1 MIVAVTAGISLAGT
15 GPLAEALANKPWSNT
30 LREFLDKNLDLLM
43 KWSRQAGTITQPT
56 PRDDYVAYRDHLLE
70 KYGTY
75 RDWSTK
81 LTQEEKD
88 EYFERFMKNQEEID
102 AQNAKKSLTD
112 WEAELKIPQ
121 DPKCESEQ
129 MQRIIWDSVKN
140 DMKKGEI
147 FDAGAEYRNRL
158 MRQLDHDNPPD
169 NITKVDDRYKRT
181 STSRRG

>member
-1 MIVAVTAGISLAGT
+1 
-15 GPLAEALANKPWSNT
+15 
-30 LREFLDKNLDLLM
+30 LDKNLDLLM

-56 PRDDYVAYRDHLLE
+56 PRDDYVAYRDHLLA
-70 KYGTY
+70 KYGTMSN
-75 RDWSTK
+75 WK
-81 LTQEEKD
+81 LTEEEGN
-88 EYFERFMKNQEEID
+88 EYFERFMKYQEEID
-102 AQNAKKSLTD
+102 AQNTKKSLTD

-158 MRQLDHDNPPD
+158 MRQLDHDNPPED
-169 NITKVDDRYKRT
+169 ITKMDEHDLYKRT